1 MLGYM
6 GRHMTPSRRYRFPWR
21 EGNRFEI
28 LVDSPAFFPRML
40 DAIGAARH
48 YILLEMYLFE
58 SGMVTDRFIDALLVA
73 AGRGV
78 RVRLLLDDYG
88 AIALNRRDRARLAH
102 RGIEI
107 VYYNPLPSYSTIYNL
122 YRVIWRNIDRGLYRN
137 HRKLLLV
144 DGRVAY
150 TGGAGITDE
159 VDSPSKPT
167 MRWRE
172 TMLEIRGP
180 VLGDWQQLFAQS
192 WNKYAPTPLTLPE
205 VTPETFAEGPRGRVT
220 INEARRQIGMQRSLI
235 RHIHGARQRIWFATA
250 YFIPPWSIRRRL
262 KRAARTG
269 ADVRLLLPGPITDH
283 PGARHTSHR
292 FYLRLLKNGVR
303 IFEYKPRFMHA
314 KTVLCDNWVTIGSC
328 NYDRWNLQWNLEANQ
343 EIDDPDMAAKAANML
358 LRDFADS
365 QEYTSEEWHH
375 RSWRLRMLEWFWR
388 KVELLSMKIRYRHR
402 P

>member
-1 MLGYM
+1 MVS
-6 GRHMTPSRRYRFPWR
+6 HMTRFRHYRFPWR
-21 EGNRFEI
+21 EGNLFEI

-40 DAIGAARH
+40 EAIGAARQ

-58 SGMVTDRFIDALLVA
+58 SGMVADRFIDALLVA

-88 AIALNRRDRARLAH
+88 AIALDRRDRARLVH
-102 RGIEI
+102 PEIEI

-122 YRVIWRNIDRGLYRN
+122 YQIVWRNSSRGLYRN

-150 TGGAGITDE
+150 TGGTGITDE
-159 VDSPSKPT
+159 VDSPRKPA

-180 VLGDWQQLFAQS
+180 VIGDWLQLFTEIWNRYAQR
-192 WNKYAPTPLTLPE
+192 PLTLPE
-205 VTPETFAEGPRGRVT
+205 VTPETFAEGQRGRVT
-220 INEARRQIGMQRSLI
+220 VNEAGRHIGMQRSI
-235 RHIHGARQRIWFATA
+235 NRHINGARRQIWFATA
-250 YFIPPWSIRRRL
+250 YFIPPWSIRRKL

-292 FYLRLLKNGVR
+292 FYPRLLKNGVR
-303 IFEYKPRFMHA
+303 IFEYMPRFMHA
-314 KTVLCDNWVTIGSC
+314 KTVLCDNWISIGSC

-343 EIDDPDMAAKAANML
+343 EIYDPDMAAKTANMF

-365 QEYTSEEWHH
+365 HENTLEKWHH
-375 RSWRLRMLEWFWR
+375 RSWRLRVLEWFWR
-388 KVELLSMKIRYRHR
+388 KVELLSMKIRHR
-402 P
+402 RPPS